1 MSHGYDFDIPLLHMV
16 LFLPLAC
23 IALYESAAL
32 PPRLTSVVSR
42 HARLSK
48 PFAFCMISPEPIAI
62 RRLITAFG
70 CFGKHFAEFS
80 V

>member
-16 LFLPLAC
+16 LFLLLAC
-23 IALYESAAL
+23 IALYES
-32 PPRLTSVVSR
+32 RG
-42 HARLSK
+42 
-48 PFAFCMISPEPIAI
+48 FCSANIRCISPRSAFKAVCFLHDFSEPIAI
-62 RRLITAFG
+62 RCLITAFG